1 VRFTD
6 RTEIDVR
13 PHPSDEERR
22 AVELAL
28 SAEEASA
35 GEDVTPW
42 RRSGLEAEEDSY
54 ATARPRPRSRLGA
67 TRA

>member
-1 VRFTD
+1 M
-6 RTEIDVR
+6 DVR

-28 SAEEASA
+28 RAEEVS
-35 GEDVTPW
+35 GQEDVTPW
-42 RRSGLEAEEDSY
+42 RRSGLEPEEDPY